1 MKPEVADVNDDG
13 KLDEADAKIIFD
25 KVADV
30 NKDGK
35 VDQADLD
42 LAKDKL
48 KDAAKVVNAVVG
60 ANKK

>member
-1 MKPEVADVNDDG
+1 MKPEVADVNHDG
-13 KLDEADAKIIFD
+13 KLDEADAKFVFD

-42 LAKDKL
+42 IAKDKL
-48 KDAAKVVNAVVG
+48 KDAAKIVNAVVG
-60 ANKK
+60 VNKK